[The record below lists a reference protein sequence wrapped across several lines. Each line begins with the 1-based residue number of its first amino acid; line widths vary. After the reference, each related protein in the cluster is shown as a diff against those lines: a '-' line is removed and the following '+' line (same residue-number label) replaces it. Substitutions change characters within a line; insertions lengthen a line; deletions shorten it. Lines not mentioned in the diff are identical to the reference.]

1 MKMFP
6 AGGWDVDEFEDPG
19 DWVKEM
25 KTLEAT
31 KSLREIMVSFKE
43 LSTVI
48 TKVTEPE
55 ELEEEGESEVDDADP
70 SASPVKE
77 ERSAGTIYVSGG
89 KSKKFVAQ
97 NPKVRLVFSIFF
109 VLYLQ
114 FFSVFDAPMTRK
126 TACIRRV
133 SFPTRGVSTA
143 LGSIIRAVSTSNR
156 LLSQHLSPRP
166 RPLVL
171 VVRSRLLNPLLP
183 RRSLQNVPNL
193 FLSLVRSPAD

>member
-25 KTLEAT
+25 KTLDAT

-77 ERSAGTIYVSGG
+77 ERSAGTIHVSGG

-97 NPKVRLVFSIFF
+97 NPKVRLVFSIPF
-109 VLYLQ
+109 VSYLR
-114 FFSVFDAPMTRK
+114 F
-126 TACIRRV
+126 
-133 SFPTRGVSTA
+133 
-143 LGSIIRAVSTSNR
+143 
-156 LLSQHLSPRP
+156 
-166 RPLVL
+166 
-171 VVRSRLLNPLLP
+171 
-183 RRSLQNVPNL
+183 
-193 FLSLVRSPAD
+193 LVRSMYQ